1 MLPSFT
7 LLPIPVDHL
16 QVLDQMQPPSMP
28 LSLLLSPRMLEDQ
41 QVHWHHKQRDEL
53 LLLVLL
59 SLLLLLDIWKGCGLN
74 KWNWYWNLNHRL
86 DQLSKLDLGLED
98 LNLAMMLT
106 LMKQQEKLRALH
118 PINISLRAALCS
130 LRLLCCLSHCFHL
143 CCLLPCLSSY
153 YV

>member
-1 MLPSFT
+1 MLPSLT

-74 KWNWYWNLNHRL
+74 KWNWYWNLNRFI
-86 DQLSKLDLGLED
+86 DW
-98 LNLAMMLT
+98 
-106 LMKQQEKLRALH
+106 
-118 PINISLRAALCS
+118 IN
-130 LRLLCCLSHCFHL
+130 
-143 CCLLPCLSSY
+143 
-153 YV
+153 

>member
-1 MLPSFT
+1 MLPSLT

-59 SLLLLLDIWKGCGLN
+59 HGMRIKSEQLQMYQNPEQEEMLGEIPVVGLQQLVVLKPLDRLLLLLNLQTLLN
-74 KWNWYWNLNHRL
+74 QSHHRL
-86 DQLSKLDLGLED
+86 LMDL
-98 LNLAMMLT
+98 
-106 LMKQQEKLRALH
+106 
-118 PINISLRAALCS
+118 
-130 LRLLCCLSHCFHL
+130 
-143 CCLLPCLSSY
+143 
-153 YV
+153 

>member
-1 MLPSFT
+1 MLPSLT

-59 SLLLLLDIWKGCGLN
+59 SLLLLLDIYLEGL
-74 KWNWYWNLNHRL
+74 WAQQMELV
-86 DQLSKLDLGLED
+86 LE
-98 LNLAMMLT
+98 LKPSIGST
-106 LMKQQEKLRALH
+106 E
-118 PINISLRAALCS
+118 
-130 LRLLCCLSHCFHL
+130 
-143 CCLLPCLSSY
+143 
-153 YV
+153 